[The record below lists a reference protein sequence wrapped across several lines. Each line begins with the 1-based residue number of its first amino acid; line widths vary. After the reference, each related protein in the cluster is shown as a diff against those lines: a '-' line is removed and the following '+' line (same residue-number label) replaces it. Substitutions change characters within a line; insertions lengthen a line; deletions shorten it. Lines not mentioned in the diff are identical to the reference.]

1 MRTKR
6 GQAGKRVIRFGAEYG
21 VQPVTRL
28 PEYLDSY
35 NYATLFNE
43 ACVNDGLLPL
53 YSDADLQGYRN
64 STGVN
69 DLLHPNVDYYKE
81 FLRSSSTF
89 RKATLELSGGN
100 ARAKYAVTVG
110 YTGSSGLEKVGD
122 RSDLNRVNARGNLDI
137 RITDFLSASADV
149 AARVEKKDWGAKDG
163 GGMFSEISTLRPN
176 EYPFMISAEDIH
188 RSEERRVG
196 KECRSRWSP
205 YH

>member
-137 RITDFLSASADV
+137 RLTDFLASGRCGCPCGKRIGELKMV
-149 AARVEKKDWGAKDG
+149 AGCLVKYRHSVL
-163 GGMFSEISTLRPN
+163 MNILL
-176 EYPFMISAEDIH
+176 
-188 RSEERRVG
+188 
-196 KECRSRWSP
+196 
-205 YH
+205 

>member
-1 MRTKR
+1 M
-6 GQAGKRVIRFGAEYG
+6 
-21 VQPVTRL
+21 
-28 PEYLDSY
+28 
-35 NYATLFNE
+35 
-43 ACVNDGLLPL
+43 
-53 YSDADLQGYRN
+53 
-64 STGVN
+64 N

-149 AARVEKKDWGAKDG
+149 AARVEKRIGELKMVAGCLAKY
-163 GGMFSEISTLRPN
+163 R
-176 EYPFMISAEDIH
+176 
-188 RSEERRVG
+188 RSV
-196 KECRSRWSP
+196 P
-205 YH
+205 MNILL